1 MKGSALHSYSATSQP
16 KMNRLWAAVILGS
29 LTAFGPLSVDMYLPG
44 LPDLAAGFQAQ
55 ASSAQLTLTAFLIG
69 MAAGQLV
76 VGPMSDAKGRKGP
89 LLAGLVIFAISS
101 LLCMAMPTIWG
112 LIAMRFIQGAS
123 AAAGIV
129 IARAVSRDLF
139 SGVKLTKFFAL
150 LMLVNGAAP
159 IAAPVAGGQMLSIMP
174 WQGIFGVLTV
184 IGVIMLISVLW
195 GLPETLPASKRSVGG
210 IGNSFSTFSFLLKD
224 KVFMGYCLAQGFVM
238 AAMFVYIAGSPF
250 LLQEHFKL
258 SPQSFSLLFAM
269 NGAGIIAAAQITGR
283 LAGRVDEKKLLA
295 GGLYL
300 AVVSSVVLFLML
312 WMNGGLVFVLIP
324 LFFSVST
331 VGIVG
336 TTSFS
341 LAMGDKGKT
350 AGSAA
355 ALHGLMPHVFGAVAA
370 PLAGLGSIMPM
381 GIIMAVCHVSALF
394 FYCFLSRYK

>member
-1 MKGSALHSYSATSQP
+1 MKGSVLHNYSVASQP
-16 KMNRLWAAVILGS
+16 KMNRIWAAVILGS

-44 LPDLAAGFQAQ
+44 LPDLAAGFNTQ
-55 ASSAQLTLTAFLIG
+55 ASSAQLTLTSFLIG
-69 MAAGQLV
+69 MAVGQLV
-76 VGPMSDAKGRKGP
+76 VGPMSDARGRKGP
-89 LLAGLVIFAISS
+89 LVVGLVIFAISS
-101 LLCMAMPTIWG
+101 LLCMAMPSIWG
-112 LIAMRFIQGAS
+112 LVAMRFIQGAS

-129 IARAVSRDLF
+129 IARAVARDLY
-139 SGVKLTKFFAL
+139 SGVELTKFFAL

-159 IAAPVAGGQMLSIMP
+159 IAAPVAGGQLLSIMP
-174 WQGIFGVLTV
+174 WQGIFGVLTF
-184 IGVIMLISVLW
+184 IGAIMVVSVLW
-195 GLPETLPASKRSVGG
+195 GLPETLPATKRSEGG
-210 IGNSFSTFSFLLKD
+210 IGNMLKTFSFLLKD

-250 LLQEHFKL
+250 LLQEHFNL
-258 SPQSFSLLFAM
+258 SPQAFSLFFAM

-300 AVVSSVVLFLML
+300 AFLSSVILFLML
-312 WMNGGLVFVLIP
+312 WLNAGLIFVMIP

-341 LAMGDKGKT
+341 LAMNDKEKT

-355 ALHGLMPHVFGAVAA
+355 ALHGLMPHVFGAAAA
-370 PLAGLGSIMPM
+370 PLAGLGNVVPM
-381 GIIMAVCHVSALF
+381 GIIMAACHAFALF
-394 FYCFLSRYK
+394 FYYFLCRNK